1 MPTNQA
7 RNSAESFVR
16 RELPQNT
23 LGEALKIV
31 REEVGLS
38 QEELAN
44 KANIQKKY
52 LEAIESGRYD
62 QTPGPV
68 YVKGFL
74 KSIAKILELSPEAV
88 LSRFESEPHSLSLKQ
103 PSPVQIKS
111 SGLSYHTTRLLAVGL
126 IVLAALVYF
135 GIQIQKIILPP
146 KLTVLTPATDV
157 MVKVPQILLTGQTE
171 PGVNV
176 QVNNLSV
183 NVDPKGNFKEIID
196 LQPGVN
202 TLVVTA
208 QKKRSRQTVVTR
220 RVLVQ
225 IDDVVK

>member
-1 MPTNQA
+1 MPISQVEK
-7 RNSAESFVR
+7 SAESFVR

-31 REEVGLS
+31 REEVGLN
-38 QEELAN
+38 QEELAQR
-44 KANIQKKY
+44 ANIQKKY

-88 LSRFESEPHSLSLKQ
+88 LARFESESHSLPPKQ
-103 PSPVQIKS
+103 PSPGRVKS
-111 SGLSYHTTRLLAVGL
+111 IGLSYHATRLLAVGL

-146 KLTVLTPATDV
+146 KLTILTPATDV
-157 MVKVPQILLTGQTE
+157 MAKVPQILLSGQTE

-176 QVNNLSV
+176 QVNNLNV
-183 NVDPKGNFKEIID
+183 NVDPQGRFKETID